1 MQYGIET
8 KSANEAG
15 LDSKFIVSYVLWI
28 PNYSDW
34 ISLGCQK

>member
-15 LDSKFIVSYVLWI
+15 LDSKFIVLIYSVLRFMD
-28 PNYSDW
+28 SK
-34 ISLGCQK
+34 LF